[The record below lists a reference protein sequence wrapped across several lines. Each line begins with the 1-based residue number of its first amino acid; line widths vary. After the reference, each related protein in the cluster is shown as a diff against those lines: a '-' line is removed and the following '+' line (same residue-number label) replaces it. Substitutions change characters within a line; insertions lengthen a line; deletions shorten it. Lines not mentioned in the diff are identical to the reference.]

1 MLNLTS
7 LCKNLESEV
16 NRLELDARAALHQTK
31 TRSNLAAD
39 KLHDDVLELKSEMS
53 KTLTEVREQNTNLA
67 SFLSEM
73 TQEVEMME
81 SRTDKMEAFMC
92 LYGYQPKI
100 RIDTVTNIAPAAAG
114 EFEEAS
120 EDMEETRG
128 DSKHV
133 AMAEDPSIDSPS
145 IYNIGLSKYA
155 LQAIL
160 GKSESGGEKEEDIGQ
175 GIGSTMAAA
184 ASPNKD
190 YFPTEEDL
198 DSSPAVIQRQLHF
211 SMDVSGV
218 DITPDISRKSYRP
231 PDRTHES
238 IELPNTNFQFSM
250 ASPEMPELQTI
261 SLRKLLGPLD
271 PDTPDLSPQ

>member
-1 MLNLTS
+1 M
-7 LCKNLESEV
+7 V
-16 NRLELDARAALHQTK
+16 Q

-81 SRTDKMEAFMC
+81 SRTDKMEEFMC

-100 RIDTVTNIAPAAAG
+100 RIDTVTNVAPPAAG

-120 EDMEETRG
+120 EDKEETQG
-128 DSKHV
+128 DSKCV
-133 AMAEDPSIDSPS
+133 ALAEDASIASPS

-155 LQAIL
+155 LEAIL
-160 GKSESGGEKEEDIGQ
+160 GKSESGGENEEDIGQ
-175 GIGSTMAAA
+175 VIGSAVAA

-190 YFPTEEDL
+190 YFPSDEDL
-198 DSSPAVIQRQLHF
+198 DKSPAVIQRQLHF

-231 PDRTHES
+231 PDRAHES

-250 ASPEMPELQTI
+250 TSPEMPVLQTI
-261 SLRKLLGPLD
+261 SLRKLLGPPELD
-271 PDTPDLSPQ
+271 TLDLSPQ